1 MKKTLSVALALSTAL
16 ALAACTDDSSTTEA
30 GTTTTDVTT
39 TEATATET
47 TETSTEVSTSAAA
60 ASGDIVDT
68 AAEAGE
74 FSTLITAVQAADL
87 EETLR
92 GDGPFTV
99 FAPTDEAFAA
109 LPEGTLDTLLADP
122 QGDLTDIL
130 TYHVISSEVFAA
142 DVVTMDGQTVTT
154 VQGAELTINVDG
166 ENVSLTDVA
175 GNTVN
180 VTATDVAATNGVIH
194 VIDGVLMPTA
204 E

>member
-16 ALAACTDDSSTTEA
+16 ALSACTDDSSTTEA
-30 GTTTTDVTT
+30 GTTTTNVTT
-39 TEATATET
+39 AEATATET
-47 TETSTEVSTSAAA
+47 TETSTEVSTSAA

-130 TYHVISSEVFAA
+130 TYHVIPSEVFSA

-166 ENVSLTDVA
+166 ENVSLADVA

>member
-16 ALAACTDDSSTTEA
+16 ALSACTDDSSTTEA
-30 GTTTTDVTT
+30 GTTTTNVTT
-39 TEATATET
+39 AEATATET
-47 TETSTEVSTSAAA
+47 TETSTEVSTSAA

-130 TYHVISSEVFAA
+130 TYHVIPSEVFAA

>member
-16 ALAACTDDSSTTEA
+16 ALSACTDDSSTTEA

-39 TEATATET
+39 AEATATET
-47 TETSTEVSTSAAA
+47 TETSTEVSTSAA

-130 TYHVISSEVFAA
+130 TYHVIPSEVFAA